1 MLSPAAGVFETD
13 YNVTNRSHLMI
24 FLHKNAFTYKNW
36 ESQERS
42 YKTNNEIEES

>member
-1 MLSPAAGVFETD
+1 MLFPAAGVFGMD
-13 YNVTNRSHLMI
+13 YDVTNRSHPMI
-24 FLHKNAFTYKNW
+24 FLQKNAFTYKNW